1 MAIGFLI
8 LVKSISLV
16 FNLSLLFR
24 CRFSLAHDDV
34 GGSWARSRN
43 AVVAILVTLLS
54 PVGAVT
60 TGKENINTCPTFKL
74 TRLIRYGYVDNKENR

>member
-16 FNLSLLFR
+16 FNFSWLFR

-34 GGSWARSRN
+34 GGSWARSLQG
-43 AVVAILVTLLS
+43 AASGYSCHFIVT
-54 PVGAVT
+54 VKAVT
-60 TGKENINTCPTFKL
+60 TTGEH
-74 TRLIRYGYVDNKENR
+74 